1 MDQIVNDFM
10 KGRSLKRINLYR
22 IGRHHGGDHGNP
34 FQTLLDG
41 EVKAMRKI
49 EILGIG
55 CMRCAEITERAKQA
69 VKELGIDAEV
79 IKVQD
84 IEAIANYGVLA
95 LPALAV
101 DGVIKIAGNVPE
113 VEEIKE
119 WIKKEVKRDENS
131 TYST

>member
-1 MDQIVNDFM
+1 M
-10 KGRSLKRINLYR
+10 K
-22 IGRHHGGDHGNP
+22 
-34 FQTLLDG
+34 
-41 EVKAMRKI
+41 KI

-55 CMRCAEITERAKQA
+55 CMRCDLITERARQA

-84 IEAIANYGVLA
+84 IKAIADYGVLT

-101 DGVIKIAGNVPE
+101 DGVIKVAGNVPE

-119 WIKKEVKRDENS
+119 WIK
-131 TYST
+131 

>member
-1 MDQIVNDFM
+1 M
-10 KGRSLKRINLYR
+10 K
-22 IGRHHGGDHGNP
+22 
-34 FQTLLDG
+34 
-41 EVKAMRKI
+41 KI

-55 CMRCAEITERAKQA
+55 CMRCDLITERAKQA
-69 VKELGIDAEV
+69 VKELGIDAGV

-84 IEAIANYGVLA
+84 LKAIANYGVLT

-119 WIKKEVKRDENS
+119 WIK
-131 TYST
+131 

>member
-1 MDQIVNDFM
+1 M
-10 KGRSLKRINLYR
+10 KR
-22 IGRHHGGDHGNP
+22 
-34 FQTLLDG
+34 
-41 EVKAMRKI
+41 I

-55 CMRCAEITERAKQA
+55 CMRCAEVTDRAKQA
-69 VKELGIDAEV
+69 VKELAIDAEV

-84 IEAIANYGVLA
+84 IKTIANYGVLA

-119 WIKKEVKRDENS
+119 WIK
-131 TYST
+131 

>member
-1 MDQIVNDFM
+1 M
-10 KGRSLKRINLYR
+10 K
-22 IGRHHGGDHGNP
+22 
-34 FQTLLDG
+34 
-41 EVKAMRKI
+41 KI

-55 CMRCAEITERAKQA
+55 CLRCAEITERAKKA
-69 VKELGIDAEV
+69 VKELGIDTEV
-79 IKVQD
+79 NKVED

-101 DGVIKIAGNVPE
+101 DGVIKIAGNVPR

-119 WIKKEVKRDENS
+119 WIKKEAKRNENN

>member
-1 MDQIVNDFM
+1 VATQQEREVQAM
-10 KGRSLKRINLYR
+10 K
-22 IGRHHGGDHGNP
+22 
-34 FQTLLDG
+34 
-41 EVKAMRKI
+41 KI

-55 CMRCAEITERAKQA
+55 CMRCALITERAKQA
-69 VKELGIDAEV
+69 VKELGTDDEV

-84 IEAIANYGVLA
+84 MEAIANYGVLT

-119 WIKKEVKRDENS
+119 WIK
-131 TYST
+131 

>member
-1 MDQIVNDFM
+1 M
-10 KGRSLKRINLYR
+10 K
-22 IGRHHGGDHGNP
+22 
-34 FQTLLDG
+34 
-41 EVKAMRKI
+41 KI

-55 CMRCAEITERAKQA
+55 CMRCAQITKRAKQA

-84 IEAIANYGVLA
+84 IAAISNYGVLA

-101 DGVIKIAGNVPE
+101 DGVIKVAGNVPE

-119 WIKKEVKRDENS
+119 WIK
-131 TYST
+131 